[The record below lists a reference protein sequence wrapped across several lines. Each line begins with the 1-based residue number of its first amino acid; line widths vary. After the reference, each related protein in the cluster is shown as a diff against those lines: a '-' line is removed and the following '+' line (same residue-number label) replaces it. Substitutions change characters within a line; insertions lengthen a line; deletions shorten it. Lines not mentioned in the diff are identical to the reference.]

1 MMPYKCSPTGWM
13 RPRDEDY
20 PTDLQDATPLDI
32 VLQFMVGA
40 QDHGDRT
47 P

>member
-13 RPRDEDY
+13 KPRDVEE
-20 PTDLQDATPLDI
+20 PLDLQDATPLDI
-32 VLQFMVGA
+32 VLQFQPPA

-47 P
+47 S